1 MNNDNSRQ
9 NYDDEIDL
17 RQLFKSLK
25 ERSRF
30 IFGFTG
36 VVTLLAI
43 GYVLSL
49 TAPPT
54 QYKVETSFFKPSEMS
69 IIKLNQYSLLN
80 ETANR
85 NEPIVKN
92 GEIIG
97 YLSSGAYGHTLGG
110 AVGLGYI
117 DCEPGE
123 SDKDLLSAEYSI
135 EVEGV
140 IEKASVSIKPMYDP
154 LNKKIRA

>member
-30 IFGFTG
+30 IFTFTG

-43 GYVLSL
+43 GFVLFL

-54 QYKVETSFFKPSEMS
+54 QYKVETSFLKPSQS
-69 IIKLNQYSLLN
+69 SVIKLNQFSLLSSKTTN
-80 ETANR
+80 TANT
-85 NEPIVKN
+85 
-92 GEIIG
+92 
-97 YLSSGAYGHTLGG
+97 A
-110 AVGLGYI
+110 
-117 DCEPGE
+117 
-123 SDKDLLSAEYSI
+123 
-135 EVEGV
+135 
-140 IEKASVSIKPMYDP
+140 ASVFSKYRGFILSFTNFWNIKIHRY
-154 LNKKIRA
+154 

>member
-69 IIKLNQYSLLN
+69 IIRLNQYSLLN
-80 ETANR
+80 ETANTAD
-85 NEPIVKN
+85 IV
-92 GEIIG
+92 
-97 YLSSGAYGHTLGG
+97 
-110 AVGLGYI
+110 
-117 DCEPGE
+117 E
-123 SDKDLLSAEYSI
+123 SVFSKFLTNLNSK
-135 EVEGV
+135 V
-140 IEKASVSIKPMYDP
+140 IT
-154 LNKKIRA
+154 